1 MANDSTATLPLP
13 GTSPDNPLGMPPPT
27 TQTPMRPPDPSRIQ
41 ILKELLTKYGP
52 AFANM
57 MQGSQQQQ
65 GPTGVTPAVVPPVV
79 SRQSTLPALEV
90 KFDPM
95 SVVGSL
101 PQPVAQPQKGGY
113 EPPAGTSELLS
124 KLDPQ
129 SALTFSGIQGV
140 TKFLQDNAQKKDQEK
155 HAEAANA
162 AQALISALES
172 AKTTGDYRPAEHILE
187 NNEALFNKVYKGW
200 LQKAEEAKK
209 PQKQK
214 PPDPEVEGFEKG
226 LAAYLGKGAASQSGA
241 PQPPATLTGKS
252 GAKYF
257 MPQAAPGQALQ
268 QQATSAESQATRQ
281 DPNRTLQSQL
291 SSGEQRQAELGQAGL
306 AITPAVQA
314 KLNEYAVQYAK
325 FDSENKKAELEAQK
339 AQLAYETEVKKEGYA
354 STEAQ
359 TKLTEA
365 QINLQKANIQLDI
378 AKQRGQI
385 ELQKSKNGGQIP
397 AGYRQRWNAVTK
409 AEELLKSASNRGL
422 TKQESDSLTN
432 LLGSGGATNLAKSV
446 PGWFGRTFG
455 GKDATL
461 DLLKGVQEY
470 KDALKDTLS
479 KTPTWL
485 DEGSDTSGDTTV
497 DSTDDEIIVKPED
510 MK

>member
-155 HAEAANA
+155 HAEHGERERRKIASCSESVQRNA
-162 AQALISALES
+162 
-172 AKTTGDYRPAEHILE
+172 YRP
-187 NNEALFNKVYKGW
+187 NELHCRNQAHG
-200 LQKAEEAKK
+200 
-209 PQKQK
+209 
-214 PPDPEVEGFEKG
+214 
-226 LAAYLGKGAASQSGA
+226 
-241 PQPPATLTGKS
+241 QPI
-252 GAKYF
+252 
-257 MPQAAPGQALQ
+257 
-268 QQATSAESQATRQ
+268 ER
-281 DPNRTLQSQL
+281 
-291 SSGEQRQAELGQAGL
+291 
-306 AITPAVQA
+306 
-314 KLNEYAVQYAK
+314 
-325 FDSENKKAELEAQK
+325 
-339 AQLAYETEVKKEGYA
+339 
-354 STEAQ
+354 
-359 TKLTEA
+359 
-365 QINLQKANIQLDI
+365 
-378 AKQRGQI
+378 QI
-385 ELQKSKNGGQIP
+385 ERRVHYRKTGAEADEQKSRSRVGLLERPPWLGPRRKDHGGGCDP
-397 AGYRQRWNAVTK
+397 H
-409 AEELLKSASNRGL
+409 
-422 TKQESDSLTN
+422 
-432 LLGSGGATNLAKSV
+432 
-446 PGWFGRTFG
+446 PGDA
-455 GKDATL
+455 KDADRWEKQHGEGGTEIMEYGTHAEPSVRRSGMS
-461 DLLKGVQEY
+461 DLGER
-470 KDALKDTLS
+470 
-479 KTPTWL
+479 
-485 DEGSDTSGDTTV
+485 
-497 DSTDDEIIVKPED
+497 
-510 MK
+510 